1 MCGHECWKVGERRD
15 GNMWMFCILSKTHQG
30 IEGCV
35 VKGTHNIRYSCE
47 MAKQL
52 QRDSLG

>member
-47 MAKQL
+47 MAK
-52 QRDSLG
+52 